1 MVRPGVARHAEVSAF
16 LSARVED
23 VIDALSTLGFV
34 TVSDD
39 GIAPTALAMA
49 AAHHGLTCDAVSVM
63 RTLLDEAQSPTDV
76 LAAFS
81 EIDWLFNYS
90 LF

>member
-49 AAHHGLTCDAVSVM
+49 AAHHGLTCDAVSAM
-63 RTLLDEAQSPTDV
+63 RALLEEAESSTCPCLV
-76 LAAFS
+76 FS
-81 EIDWLFNYS
+81 ASICCFL
-90 LF
+90 